1 MAMTLAE
8 IRAKLQANEGRKGGQ
23 RSQGDSAI
31 YPHWNIPEGTTARVR
46 FLPDADPKNT
56 LFWVTREVIR
66 LPFAGIK
73 GQSDSKPVVVQV
85 PCMEMYKETCPI
97 LTEVRGWFKDKALE
111 DMGRKYWKKRSY
123 IFQGFVRENPLSDDK
138 TPENPI
144 RRFIISPQIFNLI
157 KNALMDSHL
166 VAGVGNIYA
175 NEALFRAGINPRL
188 PACRIGL
195 ARYAVLTE
203 KIREVLAE
211 AIEAGG
217 SSLRDYVNSEGE
229 AGFFQDRFFVYGR
242 EGEGCLNCKT
252 KIRGFVL
259 GQRATFYCPRCQ
271 R

>member
-1 MAMTLAE
+1 MLF
-8 IRAKLQANEGRKGGQ
+8 
-23 RSQGDSAI
+23 RS
-31 YPHWNIPEGTTARVR
+31 
-46 FLPDADPKNT
+46 
-56 LFWVTREVIR
+56 
-66 LPFAGIK
+66 
-73 GQSDSKPVVVQV
+73 
-85 PCMEMYKETCPI
+85 
-97 LTEVRGWFKDKALE
+97 
-111 DMGRKYWKKRSY
+111 
-123 IFQGFVRENPLSDDK
+123 
-138 TPENPI
+138 
-144 RRFIISPQIFNLI
+144 
-157 KNALMDSHL
+157 
-166 VAGVGNIYA
+166 IYA

-242 EGEGCLNCKT
+242 AGESCINCQT
-252 KIRGFVL
+252 KIRGLVL